1 MPKKI
6 IHRMGDAEAA
16 LMVLPVS
23 NALLTCKSA
32 GQRAVLRRR
41 VQESHKK
48 CRTQRV
54 GAVAVEMAIVLP
66 LLLVL
71 VFGIIEF
78 GRAMMVQQILVNTA
92 REAARRAVVPGATDE
107 QVHGIIASYLES
119 AGIGEYEAHIEL
131 DGVRHPFNANG
142 SSGSEFANL
151 INSAQHRTKIG
162 IDLSVLHSDVAWGP
176 MYLIAGDRKI
186 SAIVL
191 MRKE

>member
-6 IHRMGDAEAA
+6 IHRMGGAEAA

-78 GRAMMVQQILVNTA
+78 GRLMMVQQILVNTA
-92 REAARRAVVPGATDE
+92 REAARRAVVLE
-107 QVHGIIASYLES
+107 QQTSRFM
-119 AGIGEYEAHIEL
+119 EL
-131 DGVRHPFNANG
+131 
-142 SSGSEFANL
+142 L
-151 INSAQHRTKIG
+151 Q
-162 IDLSVLHSDVAWGP
+162 
-176 MYLIAGDRKI
+176 
-186 SAIVL
+186 AI
-191 MRKE
+191 